1 MATQKEIMIAAILN
15 ILFADELCKV
25 TNELTEFKVEFTRP
39 PIAQS
44 MYNRFQIT
52 WNPAGEFKIFGLV
65 GREKPV
71 QVAVNS
77 WVKVESYLKNNY
89 LQAKQ
94 HLKIETKLKRKTMA
108 KLTES
113 QIIDFIMLEVNHA
126 EIKHPH
132 WPDNPIEA
140 AAIVCEESG
149 ELIRAALQLK
159 YEGGD
164 KESVRKEA
172 IQTAATCIRL
182 LKNL

>member
-1 MATQKEIMIAAILN
+1 MEPTQKEIIIGQILN
-15 ILFADELCKV
+15 ILFQDELCKV
-25 TNELTEFKVEFTRP
+25 TNELTEFKMEFSRP

-44 MYNRFQIT
+44 MYNRFLIT

-65 GREKPV
+65 GRERPV
-71 QVAVNS
+71 QIAVNN
-77 WVKVESYLKNNY
+77 WEKIGKYLKENY
-89 LQAKQ
+89 IHVEQ
-94 HLKIETKLKRKTMA
+94 HLKIITNKTRKTMA
-108 KLTES
+108 NEQK
-113 QIIDFIMLEVNHA
+113 IINEIVEEVKRA
-126 EIKHPH
+126 ETKHPH

-140 AAIVCEESG
+140 AAITCEESG